1 MRNLLV
7 EVGVEDLPAS
17 QCKDIYNQMLD
28 FLPKILSEYRLAYKD
43 IDYILT
49 NRRIGF
55 ILNNVN
61 EYQEKSFI
69 EKKGPPVNKAFDV
82 NGNVT
87 NELIGFLKSVGIDLN
102 SFNKDI
108 SIEQIE
114 GIEIKRIGD
123 KEYIFYKLEQE
134 SKNIKDI
141 LPDIVNKFISSFRF
155 EKTMYWYDKRVRF
168 VRPIR
173 WIVVMLDNESIEFDI
188 LNLKT
193 SNGTYGHRIFSNKVL
208 RIRDVSKYTEIL
220 REAGVIVFP
229 DERKNIIL
237 DSISKYELKNEV
249 KAVVY
254 DELLD
259 LLVYMYEYPVLV
271 DSNFNEDYLDLPDE
285 IIINVLINQQKFIP
299 LKKDDNIINSFLVF
313 KEGIVE
319 DKEILSYNY
328 KKVVEAR
335 FRDSLHLLEEDEK
348 IPLASRVPKLKN
360 ISFYEKLGSLYD
372 KTMRIKNIAIYLSD
386 LLIDDTKIKDSIIKA
401 AHLCKA
407 DRDTKIVFEFPNLQG
422 VIGRYIALRQGEE
435 QIVANA
441 IYEHYLPDSLENPK
455 FPSDYPG
462 IIVGIA
468 DRIDTLIAFYSIG
481 FRISGS
487 KDPFGLKRTFAQL
500 ILLLHNFRL
509 PINLESIFRYSY
521 NLLKDK
527 NYSDKIEVTVPFS
540 TIIRDLKEFFFNRV
554 EDNLKLEGYRYDFIR
569 SVLHVL
575 FCKYKQGIEILEFI
589 NDIFNKDVETLRNVA
604 LLSKRLK
611 NIIFNDYFRNINIGS
626 ELDSDSIFKYLYRKY
641 NNNIDIIDY
650 PENLDFIK
658 IDKQLFDN
666 STEFEL
672 INFVEN
678 NEELYLNNIS
688 KAKYQEAF
696 EFIRNL
702 AKYVDNYFTNVMIMV
717 EDKEKRLNR
726 ILTLYYVFLLT
737 LKFADFSQLSFK

>member
-7 EVGVEDLPAS
+7 EIGVEDLPAS

-87 NELIGFLKSVGIDLN
+87 NELIGFLKSLGIDLN

-155 EKTMYWYDKRVRF
+155 EKTMYWYDKRARF

-188 LNLKT
+188 LILKT
-193 SNGTYGHRIFSNKVL
+193 SNSTYGHRIFSNKVL

-237 DSISKYELKNEV
+237 DSISKYELKNDV
-249 KAVVY
+249 KAVFY
-254 DELLD
+254 DDLLD

-299 LKKDDNIINSFLVF
+299 LKKDENIINSFLVF

-328 KKVVEAR
+328 KKVVEAT
-335 FRDSLHLLEEDEK
+335 FCVLSTNNLIFFVIKLTSSVILPTLLDILLALDVTSVILYNIGFEFSK
-348 IPLASRVPKLKN
+348 ISCNFLKVLLVSSTTVINLSIFEFKLFIKLTRTKIKN
-360 ISFYEKLGSLYD
+360 ISGIIII
-372 KTMRIKNIAIYLSD
+372 TAI
-386 LLIDDTKIKDSIIKA
+386 IKIKVFKSI
-401 AHLCKA
+401 
-407 DRDTKIVFEFPNLQG
+407 
-422 VIGRYIALRQGEE
+422 
-435 QIVANA
+435 
-441 IYEHYLPDSLENPK
+441 
-455 FPSDYPG
+455 
-462 IIVGIA
+462 
-468 DRIDTLIAFYSIG
+468 
-481 FRISGS
+481 
-487 KDPFGLKRTFAQL
+487 
-500 ILLLHNFRL
+500 
-509 PINLESIFRYSY
+509 
-521 NLLKDK
+521 
-527 NYSDKIEVTVPFS
+527 
-540 TIIRDLKEFFFNRV
+540 
-554 EDNLKLEGYRYDFIR
+554 
-569 SVLHVL
+569 
-575 FCKYKQGIEILEFI
+575 
-589 NDIFNKDVETLRNVA
+589 
-604 LLSKRLK
+604 
-611 NIIFNDYFRNINIGS
+611 
-626 ELDSDSIFKYLYRKY
+626 
-641 NNNIDIIDY
+641 
-650 PENLDFIK
+650 
-658 IDKQLFDN
+658 
-666 STEFEL
+666 
-672 INFVEN
+672 
-678 NEELYLNNIS
+678 
-688 KAKYQEAF
+688 
-696 EFIRNL
+696 
-702 AKYVDNYFTNVMIMV
+702 
-717 EDKEKRLNR
+717 
-726 ILTLYYVFLLT
+726 
-737 LKFADFSQLSFK
+737 

>member
-1 MRNLLV
+1 MRSLLV
-7 EVGVEDLPAS
+7 EIGVEDLPAS

-28 FLPKILSEYRLAYKD
+28 FLPKILSEYRLVYKD

-69 EKKGPPVNKAFDV
+69 EKKGPPVNKAFDI

-87 NELIGFLKSVGIDLN
+87 NELVGFLKSVGINLN
-102 SFNKDI
+102 SFDYNKDI

-114 GIEIKRIGD
+114 GIEIKKIGD

-168 VRPIR
+168 IRPIR
-173 WIVVMLDNESIEFDI
+173 WILVMLDNESIEFNI

-193 SNGTYGHRIFSNKVL
+193 CGSTYGHRIFSNKVL

-229 DERKNIIL
+229 SERKNIIL
-237 DSISKYELKNEV
+237 DSISKYELKNDC

-285 IIINVLINQQKFIP
+285 IILNVIVNQQKFIP
-299 LKKDDNIINSFLVF
+299 LKKNNNIVNSFLVF

-386 LLIDDTKIKDSIIKA
+386 LLINDAKIKDSIIKA

-435 QIVANA
+435 PIVANA

-468 DRIDTLIAFYSIG
+468 DKIDTLIAFYSVG
-481 FRISGS
+481 LKISGS
-487 KDPFGLKRTFAQL
+487 KDPFGLKRTFVQL

-509 PINLESIFRYSY
+509 PINLENIFRYSY

-527 NYSDKIEVTVPFS
+527 SYSDKIEVTVPFGA
-540 TIIRDLKEFFFNRV
+540 IIRDLKEFFFNRV
-554 EDNLKLEGYRYDFIR
+554 EDNLKLENYRYDFIR
-569 SVLHVL
+569 SILHVL
-575 FCKYKQGIEILEFI
+575 FYRYKQGIEILEFI
-589 NDIFNKDVETLRNVA
+589 TDISDKDAEAVKNVA

-611 NIIFNDYFRNINIGS
+611 NIIFNDYLKNIDIES
-626 ELDSDSIFKYLYRKY
+626 ALDSIFKYLYRKY
-641 NNNIDIIDY
+641 NNIDIVDY
-650 PENLDFIK
+650 PESLDFIK

-666 STEFEL
+666 NTEFEL

-678 NEELYLNNIS
+678 NKELYLDNIN
-688 KAKYQEAF
+688 KAKYEEAF
-696 EFIRNL
+696 EFIKSL

-717 EDKEKRLNR
+717 EDKQKRLNR
-726 ILTLYYVFLLT
+726 ILTLYYMFLLT
-737 LKFADFSQLSFK
+737 LRFADFSQLSFK